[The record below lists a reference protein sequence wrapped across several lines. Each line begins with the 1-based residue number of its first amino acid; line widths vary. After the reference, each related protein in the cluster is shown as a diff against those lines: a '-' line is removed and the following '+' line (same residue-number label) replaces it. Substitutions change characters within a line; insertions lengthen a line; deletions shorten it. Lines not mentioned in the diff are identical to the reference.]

1 MSALLDMSALMDI
14 GELRA
19 RASDAGPVPA
29 GGRPAAATL
38 TLGSDWAELPVA
50 TELAALLPRVP
61 VAGVRLAEPGDFS
74 ALPGH
79 AIVRIIALL
88 RECSS
93 IGARVTWSLILG
105 AEQLDLIPRLD
116 HLPAPDGITVP
127 GKGTLSV
134 SEWRSSSS
142 FGLLYFRKGPKFLSV
157 VDQRPES
164 SGRIIVDDAVLID
177 VFFQGLQGCAWAE
190 VTRNSRCAAA
200 ARDLVNKGL
209 VMRVGDHCVT
219 LPVHMR
225 SWPLGAALLRGTL
238 AAAGKK
244 PGKDTNA

>member
-1 MSALLDMSALMDI
+1 MDI

-19 RASDAGPVPA
+19 RASDEERVSAS
-29 GGRPAAATL
+29 GRPATL

-50 TELAALLPRVP
+50 TELATLLPRVP
-61 VAGVRLAEPGDFS
+61 VTGVRLAEPADFS

-79 AIVRIIALL
+79 AIARIIALI

-105 AEQLDLIPRLD
+105 AGQLDLIPRLD
-116 HLPAPDGITVP
+116 HLPAPDRITVLE
-127 GKGTLSV
+127 KETLSV
-134 SEWRSSSS
+134 GEWRSSSN

-164 SGRIIVDDAVLID
+164 SSRIIVDDPVMID
-177 VFFQGLQGCAWAE
+177 VFFQGLEGCAWAE
-190 VTRNSRCAAA
+190 VTRNPRCAAA

-209 VMRVGDHCVT
+209 VMRVADHCVT

-225 SWPLGAALLRGTL
+225 SWPVGAALLGGTM
-238 AAAGKK
+238 ASAGKK
-244 PGKDTNA
+244 PGNDTRKAEVEA

>member
-1 MSALLDMSALMDI
+1 MDI

-19 RASDAGPVPA
+19 RASDEGSVTA

-38 TLGSDWAELPVA
+38 TLGPAELPA
-50 TELAALLPRVP
+50 AAELAALLPRVP
-61 VAGVRLAEPGDFS
+61 VAGVRLAEPADFS

-79 AIVRIIALL
+79 AIARVIALI

-93 IGARVTWSLILG
+93 IGARVTWSLTLG
-105 AEQLDLIPRLD
+105 AEQLGLIPRLD
-116 HLPAPDGITVP
+116 HLPAPARITVLEKETLDV
-127 GKGTLSV
+127 GK
-134 SEWRSSSS
+134 WRSSSN

-164 SGRIIVDDAVLID
+164 SSRIIVDDPAMID
-177 VFFQGLQGCAWAE
+177 VFFQGLQGCAWTE
-190 VTRNSRCAAA
+190 VTRSPLYAAA
-200 ARDLVNKGL
+200 ARDLVSKGL
-209 VMRVGDHCVT
+209 VMRVEDHCVT

-225 SWPLGAALLRGTL
+225 SWPLGAALLGGTL

-244 PGKDTNA
+244 PGNNAITAV

>member
-1 MSALLDMSALMDI
+1 MDI

-19 RASDAGPVPA
+19 RASDGGRVPA
-29 GGRPAAATL
+29 GARPASSTL
-38 TLGSDWAELPVA
+38 TLGSDWAELPAA

-61 VAGVRLAEPGDFS
+61 VAGVRLAEPVDLC

-116 HLPAPDGITVP
+116 HLPAPDRMTVRGREASAVGP
-127 GKGTLSV
+127 
-134 SEWRSSSS
+134 WRSTGN
-142 FGLLYFRKGPKFLSV
+142 FGLLYFRRGPGFLSV

-164 SGRIIVDDAVLID
+164 GRRVVLDDPAMVD
-177 VFFQGLQGCAWAE
+177 VFVRGLEGCAWAE
-190 VTRNSRCAAA
+190 VTRNPGHAAA
-200 ARDLVNKGL
+200 ARDLVGDGL
-209 VMRVGDHCVT
+209 VLRLGDHCVT

-225 SWPLGAALLRGTL
+225 SWPLGAALLGGTL
-238 AAAGKK
+238 ASAGKK
-244 PGKDTNA
+244 PDNKT